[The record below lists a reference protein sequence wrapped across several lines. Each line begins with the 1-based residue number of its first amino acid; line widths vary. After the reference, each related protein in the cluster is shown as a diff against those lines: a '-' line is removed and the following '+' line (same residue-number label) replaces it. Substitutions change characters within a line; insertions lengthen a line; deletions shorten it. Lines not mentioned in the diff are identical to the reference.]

1 MGGYIYVLCCLC
13 IGGTPLSFAY
23 KYRLLLVCYL
33 VFHVVWDPRSLH
45 GIIVNNVKAKTNVQ
59 QKHTRI
65 QIILNSD
72 FTNNALVD

>member
-1 MGGYIYVLCCLC
+1 MCCLC
-13 IGGTPLSFAY
+13 LGDSSLSLSIAY
-23 KYRLLLVCYL
+23 KYRLLLVCWL

-65 QIILNSD
+65 QIILNSVLK
-72 FTNNALVD
+72 NYALVD